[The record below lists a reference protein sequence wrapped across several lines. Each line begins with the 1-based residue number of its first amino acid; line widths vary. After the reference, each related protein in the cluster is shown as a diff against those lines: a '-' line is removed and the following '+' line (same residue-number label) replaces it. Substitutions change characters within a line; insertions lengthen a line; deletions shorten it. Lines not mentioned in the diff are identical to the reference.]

1 MCVGM
6 CAGFVVIVHITFPL
20 VLAFFAH
27 LLKYIFSACGK
38 SKLPLVSLHLIGFC

>member
-1 MCVGM
+1 MCAGM

-27 LLKYIFSACGK
+27 LLKYILSACGK
-38 SKLPLVSLHLIGFC
+38 CKLPLVSWHLKGFC